1 MAIVHQSHFYI
12 DMDLYGCIEEADVVT
27 WRTLICSTV
36 EIEFN
41 DALDAGY
48 VAACL
53 SLQGGDEAMGMV
65 TFSPQLLLVR
75 CPRPATDRLLMSLG
89 IR

>member
-1 MAIVHQSHFYI
+1 
-12 DMDLYGCIEEADVVT
+12 VT
-27 WRTLICSTV
+27 WRTLIRSTV

-41 DALDAGY
+41 NALDAGY

-53 SLQGGDEAMGMV
+53 SLQGEDEAMEMV
-65 TFSPQLLLVR
+65 TFWPQLLLVR
-75 CPRPATDRLLMSLG
+75 CPRPATDRLLMNLG

>member
-1 MAIVHQSHFYI
+1 M
-12 DMDLYGCIEEADVVT
+12 T
-27 WRTLICSTV
+27 WTTLIRSTV

-41 DALDAGY
+41 VALDAGY

-65 TFSPQLLLVR
+65 TFWPQLLFGVTTLV
-75 CPRPATDRLLMSLG
+75 PRQTAF
-89 IR
+89 